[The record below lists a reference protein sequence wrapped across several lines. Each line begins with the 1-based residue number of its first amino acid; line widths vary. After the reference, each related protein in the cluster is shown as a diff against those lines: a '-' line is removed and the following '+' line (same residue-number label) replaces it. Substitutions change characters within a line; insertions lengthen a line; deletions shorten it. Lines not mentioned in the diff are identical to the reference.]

1 MGEGRCRGQRYG
13 QGKSVHWIGC
23 FVFSVLEL
31 AKTMP
36 GEKSWD
42 FWDMFYYMKTQKYI
56 SIHGVSEHTWDWP
69 KKVRLYG
76 IYVYQSGR

>member
-1 MGEGRCRGQRYG
+1 
-13 QGKSVHWIGC
+13 
-23 FVFSVLEL
+23 
-31 AKTMP
+31 MP

-42 FWDMFYYMKTQKYI
+42 FWDMFYYTKTQKYI